1 MSASGSAGQ
10 PFAVVQ
16 VRVLGEI
23 GDIDALAAA
32 LAASP
37 AVEVIHRSGPRAN
50 RHDPGMRV
58 YLTLRVS
65 KEAQQ

>member
-1 MSASGSAGQ
+1 MTEQALG
-10 PFAVVQ
+10 VVQ

-32 LAASP
+32 LATSP

-50 RHDPGMRV
+50 RRDPGVRI
-58 YLTLRVS
+58 YLTLRIS
-65 KEAQQ
+65 KEAQR